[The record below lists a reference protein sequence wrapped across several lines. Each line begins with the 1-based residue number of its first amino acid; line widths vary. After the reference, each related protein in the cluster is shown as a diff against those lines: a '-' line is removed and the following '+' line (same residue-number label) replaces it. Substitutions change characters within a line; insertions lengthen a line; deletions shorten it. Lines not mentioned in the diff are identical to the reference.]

1 MSKKKYGWC
10 SLLDK
15 ELPLFGIGCYY
26 CKHQQMPVIGSG
38 DLRVCVFQQYV
49 NEANEQEEKQK
60 LLKPEELPKPNPLVV
75 LFRIAQK
82 LKEIDAE
89 FEIKADGIIIKSRKK
104 EEQQ

>member
-15 ELPLFGIGCYY
+15 ELPLFGIGCYH
-26 CKHQQMPVIGSG
+26 CKHQQMPVSGSG

-60 LLKPEELPKPNPLVV
+60 LLKTENLPKPSPLNV
-75 LFRIAQK
+75 LFRIAMQ

-89 FEIKADGIIIKSRKK
+89 FEIKADGIIMKSRKK
-104 EEQQ
+104 ED

>member
-1 MSKKKYGWC
+1 M
-10 SLLDK
+10 DK

-26 CKHQQMPVIGSG
+26 CKHQQKPVIGSG

-49 NEANEQEEKQK
+49 NEANEQEEKQE

-75 LFRIAQK
+75 LFRIAEQ

-89 FEIKADGIIIKSRKK
+89 FEIKADGIIMKSRKK
-104 EEQQ
+104 ED

>member
-1 MSKKKYGWC
+1 M
-10 SLLDK
+10 DK
-15 ELPLFGIGCYY
+15 ELPLFGIGCCY

-49 NEANEQEEKQK
+49 NEANEQEEKQE

-75 LFRIAQK
+75 LFRIAEQ

-89 FEIKADGIIIKSRKK
+89 FEIKADGIIMKSRKK
-104 EEQQ
+104 ED